1 MKKKIQFLMVCLLVA
16 LQCFSGP
23 VQFAEVEVM
32 AAQTASKAATIKIKA
47 GKKTDI
53 TKKVNDAMTKARRKA
68 TASKPYK
75 IVIPKGTYYI
85 SGPIYLCSNVTLE
98 ATGATIKFRGGSTTA
113 NMLLSDT
120 IDPKPSAKT
129 KGYKGCKNI
138 TISGGTYVGAKSNK
152 SNLVKLAH
160 GKNITIKNA
169 TFSGGGGIH
178 QVEVCAIDGFTVT
191 GCTFKDFRANKSK
204 SSRQEAL
211 QLDVPVAEN
220 IYAEVYQDGT
230 TMKNVDISYNTF
242 FNVPRGLGSH
252 SMLLRAFHE
261 NIKITHNTFTDV
273 KEEAIV
279 TANYYNCEIAY
290 NEMKNCG
297 AGIILQ
303 GFKTKTDAVYST
315 AEDAKPK
322 KQNYKTLKTAIHDNQ
337 MQIVYSAS
345 CDRAQGIYVYGC
357 KLEKSC
363 KGGDKKSIKKGNYY
377 ATGVQVKN
385 NTITTAGHGI
395 VLSGARDCQV
405 TGNVIRGKGF
415 TGANAVENDGI
426 SVRGYSQTV
435 MIQQNQISGMP
446 RYGILVREN
455 SVATA
460 VTDNKVENVKDTGI
474 EVYSNGQITKEIAR
488 NTISNAG
495 GNGIL
500 VGNYAKAGS
509 VENNKISQT
518 SAHGILVYDHSVVTG
533 EIKGNSVTHTGKN
546 GIILTASS
554 KSGTIRGNMINQV
567 KQVGVRLYDKSQVT
581 GDIADNKFSAV
592 TEREVQVGK
601 DCSVSGSVQE

>member
-1 MKKKIQFLMVCLLVA
+1 MKKKIQILMVCLLVG
-16 LQCFSGP
+16 LQCLLGP
-23 VQFAEVEVM
+23 AQLTQMEVE
-32 AAQTASKAATIKIKA
+32 AAQTASKATTIKIKA
-47 GKKTDI
+47 GKKSDI
-53 TKKVNDAMTKARRKA
+53 TKKVNEAMEKARKKA

-85 SGPIYLCSNVTLE
+85 SGSIYLCSNVTLE
-98 ATGATIKFRGGSTTA
+98 ATGATIKFRGNSRNT

-120 IDPKPSAKT
+120 IGSKSPAKT
-129 KGYKGCKNI
+129 KGYKGCRNI

-191 GCTFKDFRANKSK
+191 GCTFKDFKAGKSK

-211 QLDVPVAEN
+211 QLDVPVAED
-220 IYAEVYQDGT
+220 IFADVYQDGT
-230 TMKNVDISYNTF
+230 MMKNVNISNNTF
-242 FNVPRGLGSH
+242 SNVPRGLGSH
-252 SMLLRAFHE
+252 SMLLGAFHE
-261 NIKITHNTFTDV
+261 NIKIMYNTFTDV

-290 NEMKNCG
+290 NDVKNSG

-303 GFKTKTDAVYST
+303 GFKTKTDSVYST

-322 KQNYKTLKTAIHDNQ
+322 KQNYKTLKTSIHDNQ

-357 KLEKSC
+357 KLAKSC

-377 ATGVQVKN
+377 AAGVQVKN

-395 VLSGARDCQV
+395 VLSGAKDCQV
-405 TGNVIRGKGF
+405 TGNIVRGKGF

-435 MIQQNQISGMP
+435 TIRQNQISGMP

-455 SVATA
+455 SGATA
-460 VTDNKVENVKDTGI
+460 ITDNKVENVKDTGI
-474 EVYSNGQITKEIAR
+474 EVYSNGQVTREIAG
-488 NTISNAG
+488 NTVSKAG

-500 VGNYAKAGS
+500 IGNYAKAGS
-509 VENNKISQT
+509 VKNNKISQVG
-518 SAHGILVYDHSVVTG
+518 AHGIMVYDHSAVTG
-533 EIKGNSVTHTGKN
+533 EIRGNSVMHTGKN
-546 GIILTASS
+546 GIILNAAS
-554 KSGTIRGNMINQV
+554 KSGTIRENTLSQI
-567 KQVGVRLYDKSQVT
+567 KQIGVRLYDKSQVT
-581 GDIADNKFSAV
+581 GDITDNKFSAV
-592 TEREVQVGK
+592 TGREVQIGN